1 MTNVGLIGC
10 GTIGTAMVEAVFEG
24 KAGDATLVALFDEDG
39 AKAVRLAG
47 SLSRPVPCFT
57 DFDRFCAA
65 DGMQLVIECASP
77 GAVRALGPRV
87 LAANLDLL
95 VVSSGGLAD
104 MAFFKTLSD
113 LAVRKNRRLM
123 VPSGALGG
131 IDAIRAARGLLE
143 EVTLTSTKRPGALS
157 GAPGFRAWEGK
168 ELTEATVIFEGNAL
182 EAIEMFPANVNVGVT
197 LSLAGLGPER
207 TKVKVVADP
216 ASPGNIHEVYARGAF
231 GVLRFRLENMPHVTN
246 ARTSYLA
253 VLSAIE
259 TLRAACTPGPR
270 IGT

>member
-10 GTIGTAMVEAVFEG
+10 GTIGTSMANAIVEG
-24 KAGDATLVALFDEDG
+24 KGGDANLVALFDENG
-39 AKAVRLAG
+39 AQAVKLAD
-47 SLSRPVPCFT
+47 SLPRPVSCFT
-57 DFDRFCAA
+57 DFDRFCAT
-65 DGMQLVIECASP
+65 DGMHLVMECASP
-77 GAVRALGPRV
+77 GAVRALAARV

-104 MAFFKTLSD
+104 MAFFKSLCD
-113 LAVRKNRRLM
+113 LAARKDRRLM

-131 IDAIRAARGLLE
+131 IDAIRAARELLE
-143 EVTLTSTKRPGALS
+143 EVTLTSTKPPRALS

-168 ELTEATVIFEGNAL
+168 ELTGPTVVFEGNAL

-207 TKVKVVADP
+207 TKVTIVADP
-216 ASPGNIHEVYARGAF
+216 DSPGNVHEVYARGAF